1 MNFTITKPIIVFDLE
16 TSDANQDCGI
26 IELAALKI
34 YPDGK
39 SEQKLW
45 VLNPEKPIHPKAT
58 EVHGY
63 SNEDVK
69 DKPTFKQV
77 AIQIFNFFSDI
88 GGLMTYNGNNF
99 DIPILYRHF
108 ASVELTWDPSS
119 IPSLDVMDV
128 IRKIEPRTL
137 EAMFRKYVGEELEN
151 AHSAGADTV
160 ATLRLFAS
168 LLHRYPEIGETMD
181 SAVKWTNEGE
191 SKRFLDVDKIFYYNS
206 DGKITFSKGK
216 HKDEVVSLDKHR
228 SYLSWMSTA
237 NNPSFLPDAQKI
249 IAGFLNNNKS

>member
-1 MNFTITKPIIVFDLE
+1 MNFTITKPIIVFDTE
-16 TSDANQDCGI
+16 TTGTTTDAKI
-26 IELAALKI
+26 VELSALKLM
-34 YPDGK
+34 PDG
-39 SEQKLW
+39 SSAQKTW
-45 VLNPEKPIHPKAT
+45 VINPEVNIPVEASN
-58 EVHGY
+58 VHGY
-63 SNEDVK
+63 TNESVK

-99 DIPILYRHF
+99 DIPVLYRHF
-108 ASVELTWDPSS
+108 ASVELTWDLSS

-137 EAMFRKYVGEELEN
+137 EAMFKKYVGEELEN

-160 ATLRLFAS
+160 ATLRLFAA

-181 SAVKWTNEGE
+181 SAVKWANEGE

-249 IAGFLNNNKS
+249 IAGFLNNNK